1 MSTKLNKDRSVF
13 EIMLVVI
20 TLGMTYLL
28 YQMGGH
34 KMVALNLFFLPIVL
48 SGYYLGRTSA
58 GILALFCALS
68 VTIATTL
75 DSTGFA
81 AYTDPVMVGLALT
94 VWAAVLGLT
103 AILVGTLC
111 DEREAKVDELHE
123 AYVGVV
129 EVLSKYLQSGHP
141 KIKARSVRI
150 AEMCQLTAE
159 ELRLSRKQID
169 DIRVG
174 ALLHDLG
181 NVEITTKLISKAVD
195 TLEADPMRS
204 DKHTFLGMDLV
215 HSLSSVLHGAIPL
228 LMNQDDPARDGLA
241 MEDEVGC
248 QEIPLGARIIR
259 AVRAFD
265 ALTVGES
272 GEAKSSSARALLEL
286 RMASPGEFDD
296 EVLNAIERMARR
308 TTTEA
313 SSPELAFG

>member
-1 MSTKLNKDRSVF
+1 MSTKLNKDRNVF
-13 EIMLVVI
+13 EIMLIVV

-58 GILALFCALS
+58 GILALFSTLS
-68 VTIATTL
+68 VTVATTL

-81 AYTDPVMVGLALT
+81 AYTNPVMVGLALT

-111 DEREAKVDELHE
+111 DEREAKVDELHA
-123 AYVGVV
+123 AYIGVV
-129 EVLSKYLQSGHP
+129 EVLSKYLQSGNP

-159 ELRLSRKQID
+159 EMRLSRKQID

-215 HSLSSVLHGAIPL
+215 HSLGSVLHGAVPL
-228 LMNQDDPARDGLA
+228 LMSQDDPARDGLA
-241 MEDEVGC
+241 MEDEVDCG
-248 QEIPLGARIIR
+248 EIPLGTRIIR
-259 AVRAFD
+259 AVRAFE
-265 ALTVGES
+265 ALTVGDL

-286 RMASPGEFDD
+286 RKAPAGEFDD

-308 TTTEA
+308 SMTA
-313 SSPELAFG
+313 SSSPEPAFG

>member
-1 MSTKLNKDRSVF
+1 MNKNLTKDHTIF
-13 EIMLVVI
+13 EIMLVVV

-28 YQMGGH
+28 YRMGGY

-58 GILALFCALS
+58 GVLALFCVLS

-81 AYTDPVMVGLALT
+81 SYSNPVLMGLALT

-111 DEREAKVDELHE
+111 DERAAKVDELHE

-129 EVLSKYLQSGHP
+129 EVLSKYLQSGNP
-141 KIKARSVRI
+141 KVKARSVRI
-150 AEMCQLTAE
+150 AELCQLTAE
-159 ELRLSRKQID
+159 EMRLSRKQID

-195 TLEADPMRS
+195 TLEADPTRS

-215 HSLSSVLHGAIPL
+215 HSLGMVLHGAVPL

-241 MEDEVGC
+241 MEEEAGC

-259 AVRAFD
+259 AVRAYD
-265 ALTVGES
+265 ALTVGDL
-272 GEAKSSSARALLEL
+272 GEAKISSERALLEL
-286 RMASPGEFDD
+286 RKAPPSEFDD
-296 EVLNAIERMARR
+296 EVLNAVERMARR
-308 TTTEA
+308 STTA
-313 SSPELAFG
+313 SSLPEPAFG

>member
-1 MSTKLNKDRSVF
+1 M
-13 EIMLVVI
+13 
-20 TLGMTYLL
+20 
-28 YQMGGH
+28 
-34 KMVALNLFFLPIVL
+34 
-48 SGYYLGRTSA
+48 
-58 GILALFCALS
+58 FCTLS

-81 AYTDPVMVGLALT
+81 GYTNPVMVGLVLT

-111 DEREAKVDELHE
+111 DARAAKVAELHA
-123 AYVGVV
+123 AYIGGV

-159 ELRLSRKQID
+159 EMRLSRKQID

-195 TLEADPMRS
+195 TLEADPTRS

-215 HSLSSVLHGAIPL
+215 HSLGSVLHGAVPL
-228 LMNQDDPARDGLA
+228 LMSQDDPARDGLA
-241 MEDEVGC
+241 MEDEVECG
-248 QEIPLGARIIR
+248 EAPLGARIIR
-259 AVRAFD
+259 AVRAYD
-265 ALTVGES
+265 ALTVGDS
-272 GEAKSSSARALLEL
+272 GEPKSSSARALHEL
-286 RMASPGEFDD
+286 RKSAPTEFDE
-296 EVLNAIERMARR
+296 EVLNAIERMVRKSSSPSSA
-308 TTTEA
+308 EA
-313 SSPELAFG
+313 SFA

>member
-1 MSTKLNKDRSVF
+1 MNKKVMKDRGIF
-13 EIMLVVI
+13 EIMLIVV

-28 YQMGGH
+28 YRMGGY

-58 GILALFCALS
+58 GILALFCTLS

-81 AYTDPVMVGLALT
+81 SYSNPVMVGLALT

-111 DEREAKVDELHE
+111 DERAAKIDELHE

-129 EVLSKYLQSGHP
+129 EVLSKYLQSGNP

-159 ELRLSRKQID
+159 EMRLSRKQVD

-195 TLEADPMRS
+195 TLEADPARS

-215 HSLSSVLHGAIPL
+215 HSLGGVLHGAVPL
-228 LMNQDDPARDGLA
+228 LMNQEDPARDGLA
-241 MEDEVGC
+241 MDDEMGC

-259 AVRAFD
+259 AVRSYY
-265 ALTVGES
+265 ALTVGEL
-272 GEAKSSSARALLEL
+272 GEPKCSPERALLEL
-286 RMASPGEFDD
+286 RKAAPGEFDD
-296 EVLNAIERMARR
+296 EVQ
-308 TTTEA
+308 
-313 SSPELAFG
+313 G